1 MPTCVPIKELKN
13 TAEFARTVH
22 EADGPVVVT
31 RNGSAA
37 FVSMTQERYDAL
49 RLEACRARLYDEIE
63 RGEDDVR
70 AGRVVDACS
79 SVHAMRER
87 YGL

>member
-13 TAEFARTVH
+13 TAEFARTVC

-31 RNGSAA
+31 RNGGTA
-37 FVSMTQERYDAL
+37 FVSMSPEHYEAL

-63 RGEDDVR
+63 RGEADVR
-70 AGRVVDACS
+70 AGRVVDARS
-79 SVHAMRER
+79 SITTMRER